1 MELIIIFKK
10 DPILSNIQPFD
21 FFSPTNFFFS
31 LDEFKEK
38 IDDILENH
46 VPSQLPDDVKAQIRG
61 IRERSEKT
69 RMPNK

>member
-38 IDDILENH
+38 IDDILTFLNDFL
-46 VPSQLPDDVKAQIRG
+46 SNFLLLQQK
-61 IRERSEKT
+61 
-69 RMPNK
+69 